1 MRPLPRATPVL
12 VALSVLCASGHG
24 HADDLDT
31 LNIIARQAFLY
42 DSNVFRSSGLNA
54 ANPVRSDML
63 SMSVLG
69 LNLDKRY
76 SLQRFELDANVTSY
90 RYRSTTYL
98 DFNALNYRGVWHW
111 SLTPRL
117 YGTLRSSQNEQLNT
131 YDYFDGVPR
140 RNIGTDRA
148 TGGSVEAVLGRDW
161 RLLGGLERQ
170 TRTNEQPIAE
180 QGDYS
185 LRRLSTGLRYLFPS
199 GSSISYRYLDVRGDY
214 QNRVPGVSLSPN
226 TFDQSQHE
234 LRFAWSVSE
243 RTTVEARIAHLSRE
257 HAGYA
262 VRNFSGAVGDVD
274 VQWSPTGKLRFQ
286 ATASRGLTSNLSNTA
301 SYLSST
307 RFVFNSFWSIT
318 SRTVLSAGFDR
329 TRNEFEGA
337 LPGFADENREDT
349 IHSLRVGMRWTPLN
363 ALSLGAGLQR
373 TRRTSNI
380 YGAGYLNNSAT
391 LDASLRF

>member
-1 MRPLPRATPVL
+1 MRPLLRATPALVL
-12 VALSVLCASGHG
+12 LSALCTSVF
-24 HADDLDT
+24 ADDLDT

-54 ANPVRSDML
+54 ANPIRSDTL

-69 LNLDKRY
+69 LTFDKRY
-76 SLQRFELDANVTSY
+76 SLQRVELDANVTAY

-98 DFNALNYRGVWHW
+98 NFNALNYRGVWHW

-117 YGTLRSSQNEQLNT
+117 YGTLRSTQNEQLNT
-131 YDYFDGVPR
+131 YDYFDGAPR
-140 RNIGTDRA
+140 RNIGTDRL

-170 TRTNEQPIAE
+170 TRTNEQPIAQ

-199 GSSISYRYLDVRGDY
+199 GSSLSYRLLDVRGDY

-226 TFDQSQHE
+226 AFDQTQHE
-234 LRFAWSVSE
+234 LRFSWSVSE
-243 RTTVEARIAHLSRE
+243 KTTLDARIAHLSRE
-257 HAGYA
+257 HPGYA
-262 VRNFSGAVGDVD
+262 VRDYSGTVGEFD
-274 VQWSPTGKLRFQ
+274 VQWAPTGKLRFQ
-286 ATASRGLTSNLSNTA
+286 AVASRGLTSNLSNTA

-307 RFVFNSFWSIT
+307 RFVLNSFWSMT

-329 TRNEFEGA
+329 TRNDFEGP
-337 LPGFADENREDT
+337 LPGFAAEDREDT
-349 IHSLRVGMRWTPLN
+349 INSVRVGLRWTPLN
-363 ALSLGAGLQR
+363 ALSVGAGLQR
-373 TRRTSNI
+373 TRRSSNI
-380 YGAGYLNNSAT
+380 YGAGYVNNSAT

>member
-1 MRPLPRATPVL
+1 MRPFSRATLVL
-12 VALSVLCASGHG
+12 LALSVLCTPEQG

-31 LNIIARQAFLY
+31 LNIIARQAYLY
-42 DSNVFRSSGLNA
+42 DSNIFRSSGLNS
-54 ANPVRSDML
+54 ANPVRSDTL

-69 LNLDKRY
+69 LTLDKRY
-76 SLQRFELDANVTSY
+76 SLQRVELDANVTSY
-90 RYRSTTYL
+90 RYRRTTYL

-117 YGTLRSSQNEQLNT
+117 YGTLRRTQSERLNT
-131 YDYFDGVPR
+131 YDYFEGGPR
-140 RNIGTDRA
+140 RNIGTDRL

-161 RLLGGLERQ
+161 RLLGGLERE
-170 TRTNEQPIAE
+170 TRSNEQPIAE

-199 GSSISYRYLDVRGDY
+199 GSSISYRLLDVRGDY

-226 TFDQSQHE
+226 TFDQGQHE
-234 LRFAWSVSE
+234 LQFRWSVSE
-243 RTTVEARIAHLSRE
+243 KTTVDARIGHLSRE
-257 HAGYA
+257 HPGYA
-262 VRNFSGAVGDVD
+262 DRNFSGIVGDVEMD
-274 VQWSPTGKLRFQ
+274 WAPTGKLRFQ
-286 ATASRGLTSNLSNTA
+286 AIATRRLTSNLSNTA

-318 SRTVLSAGFDR
+318 SRTVLSAGFDQ
-329 TRNEFEGA
+329 TRNDFEGA

-349 IHSLRVGMRWTPLN
+349 INSVRLGLRWTPLN
-363 ALSLGAGLQR
+363 QVSVGTGIQR

-380 YGAGYLNNSAT
+380 YGAGYVNNSAT
-391 LDASLRF
+391 LDATLRF